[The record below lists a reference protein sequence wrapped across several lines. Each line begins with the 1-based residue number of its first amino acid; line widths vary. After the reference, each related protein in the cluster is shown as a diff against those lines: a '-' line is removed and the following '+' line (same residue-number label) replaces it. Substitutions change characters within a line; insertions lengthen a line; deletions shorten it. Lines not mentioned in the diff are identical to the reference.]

1 MRRLVLA
8 LLVAC
13 VSLPNT
19 ARAESLGIGVF
30 VGEPLGLDLKIDLA
44 RRTALDFVFGA
55 TTIRDNRV
63 SYGHVTYLLTPFM
76 ARGRS
81 VLVPFRLGVGAAL
94 YGALDDDTNLAVR
107 FPFEIGFRFR
117 RQPIEIYVEIAIKLT
132 LLDENDN
139 NEFFDLDGGVGLRIY
154 F

>member
-13 VSLPNT
+13 TLPST
-19 ARAESLGIGVF
+19 ARAESIGIGVF
-30 VGEPLGLDLKIDLA
+30 VGEPLGLDLKIDLS

-63 SYGHVTYLLTPFM
+63 SYGHITYLLTPFV

-81 VLVPFRLGVGAAL
+81 VVVPFRLGVGAAV
-94 YGALDDDTNLAVR
+94 YGALDDDTNLAAR
-107 FPFEIGFRFR
+107 FPFEVGFRFR
-117 RQPIEIYVEIAIKLT
+117 TAPIEIYLEIAIKLT

>member
-8 LLVAC
+8 LLVAM
-13 VSLPNT
+13 SLSST
-19 ARAESLGIGVF
+19 ARAESIGIGVF
-30 VGEPLGLDLKIDLA
+30 VGEPLGLDLKIDLS

-63 SYGHVTYLLTPFM
+63 SYGHITYLLTPFV

-81 VLVPFRLGVGAAL
+81 VVVPFRLGVGAAV
-94 YGALDDDTNLAVR
+94 YGALDDDTNLAAR
-107 FPFEIGFRFR
+107 FPFEVGFRFR
-117 RQPIEIYVEIAIKLT
+117 TAPIEIYLEIAIKLT

>member
-1 MRRLVLA
+1 MRRLALA
-8 LLVAC
+8 LVVCSAMHTKA
-13 VSLPNT
+13 N
-19 ARAESLGIGVF
+19 AESLGVGLF

-44 RRTALDFVFGA
+44 RKTALDFVFGA

-63 SYGHVTYLLTPFM
+63 SYGHVTYLVTPFV
-76 ARGRS
+76 ARGQS
-81 VLVPFRLGVGAAL
+81 VLVPFRLGLGAAL
-94 YGALDDDTNLAVR
+94 YGALDDDTNLAAR
-107 FPFEIGFRFR
+107 FPLEVGFRFR
-117 RQPIEIYVEIAIKLT
+117 SAPIEIYVEIAMKLT